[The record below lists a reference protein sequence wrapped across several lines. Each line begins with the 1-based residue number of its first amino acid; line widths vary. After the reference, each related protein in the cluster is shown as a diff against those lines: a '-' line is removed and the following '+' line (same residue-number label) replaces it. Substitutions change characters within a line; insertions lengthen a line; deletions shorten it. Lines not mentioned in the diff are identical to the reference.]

1 MVIVKHCDVKNWTYG
16 PINSQV
22 GKFIEFQSGHVY
34 IVPRCVVL
42 KSSTVVLEHNYG
54 IAVVYNGQ
62 VGDSVSYT
70 FHSETEFRQYYRYV
84 LERFL
89 EVIGGDKIPL
99 RRYSE
104 ILDTTLSK
112 QSLDRSIDWYLTP
125 FNSLE
130 DACNTLRAMSD
141 NRLKYDWSNSVTF

>member
-16 PINSQV
+16 PTNSQV
-22 GKFIEFQSGHVY
+22 GKFIEFQSGRVY

-42 KSSTVVLEHNYG
+42 RSSTVVLEHNYG
-54 IAVVYNGQ
+54 ISVVYSGK

-89 EVIGGDKIPL
+89 EVIGGDLIPL